1 MYRPDKGKNA
11 IESETDNLPVREDHI
26 WVSRKLIYGQAA
38 LLGISAATFFML
50 GMTVGN
56 LTSSPGVGRSTET
69 ASMGSTAY
77 TEDCRISGVVTV
89 KKGEHEITDKGA
101 VVVLLPR
108 RSAPDKKQAPGLIMP
123 ETFVALDNP
132 TIEAVHDAGGAVVRA
147 DSDGKFNVLVD
158 QGRDYRLLILSKSL
172 RSKGRQ
178 LTDQQSE
185 MLGAWFAPA
194 EKIIRDNDFL
204 WREVESA
211 GDEVDLGFITLE

>member
-1 MYRPDKGKNA
+1 
-11 IESETDNLPVREDHI
+11 
-26 WVSRKLIYGQAA
+26 
-38 LLGISAATFFML
+38 
-50 GMTVGN
+50 
-56 LTSSPGVGRSTET
+56 
-69 ASMGSTAY
+69 
-77 TEDCRISGVVTV
+77 
-89 KKGEHEITDKGA
+89 
-101 VVVLLPR
+101 
-108 RSAPDKKQAPGLIMP
+108 MP